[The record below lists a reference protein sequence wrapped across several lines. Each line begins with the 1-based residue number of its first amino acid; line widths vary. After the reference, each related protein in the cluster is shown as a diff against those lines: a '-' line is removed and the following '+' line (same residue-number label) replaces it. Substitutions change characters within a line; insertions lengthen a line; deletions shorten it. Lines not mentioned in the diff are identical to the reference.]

1 MQDVLLW
8 LYFCFHTK
16 NEKIDMRESLEQWLA
31 KYSFLALA
39 ALCTFLNPIVPTLCF
54 VGMISVIDFVTG
66 IIGAKSKGEEIKS
79 SKMIRKF
86 YAVMAYFLG
95 ILIAH
100 VLEGYFG
107 DVVPMTKAVV
117 AIIAVTEIQ
126 SVRENI
132 TAITGVDILKPLER
146 ILIKKSEQE

>member
-1 MQDVLLW
+1 MQEILMW
-8 LYFCFHTK
+8 LYFTFAK
-16 NEKIDMRESLEQWLA
+16 EKEEIDMRESIEQWAA
-31 KYSFLALA
+31 KYCLLIIA
-39 ALCTFLNPIVPTLCF
+39 AIATFLSPIIPTLCF
-54 VGMISVIDFVTG
+54 VGAISMIDFITG
-66 IIGAKSKGEEIKS
+66 ILGAKSKGQEIQS

-86 YAVMAYFLG
+86 YAVCAYFLG

-100 VLEGYFG
+100 ILERYFG

-132 TAITGVDILKPLER
+132 TAISGVDVLKPLER
-146 ILIKKSEQE
+146 ILIKKSEE